1 MATPLRADDEIA
13 GGLYE
18 KASDHSPSLP
28 IEMII
33 PRMGPLLDFLMIKTR
48 ELSQS
53 QLIFLGPDHTN
64 SQLMST
70 FPVKNSKTSLL

>member
-1 MATPLRADDEIA
+1 MHCKFADNLNFGGLRHPRTSSMATPLRADDEIA

-18 KASDHSPSLP
+18 IASDHSPTLP

-33 PRMGPLLDFLMIKTR
+33 PRMGFLLDFLMIKTR

-53 QLIFLGPDHTN
+53 
-64 SQLMST
+64 
-70 FPVKNSKTSLL
+70 